1 VLKSNNDNNDIFSI
15 STSSLDSEINNEIHI
30 RVFQRKTRKYIT
42 TIEHLDQDLDF
53 KKILKKMKDKFH
65 CNGSI
70 SYQKDTASKEKL
82 IQLSGDKR
90 NDIIEFLVTNNIC
103 KKEVIKVHGC

>member
-1 VLKSNNDNNDIFSI
+1 MLNNNHVIQP
-15 STSSLDSEINNEIHI
+15 EIDLETHKEIHI
-30 RVFQRKTRKYIT
+30 RVFQRKTKKYIT
-42 TIEHLDQDLDF
+42 TIEYLDQNLDF

-70 SYQKDTASKEKL
+70 NYKKDSVNNDKI

-90 NDIIEFLVTNNIC
+90 NDIIDFLVNNKIC
-103 KKEVIKVHGC
+103 KKEEIKVHGC